1 MPTHPPSS
9 LACAGGSSPVPGNRQ
24 PLPRGHFASLRG
36 AGNLTPMHR
45 IRILVAA
52 LAVFAVLGAP
62 PAFAQSEDTGGEGP
76 AVVIE
81 EDSGAVEEDAWTFRY
96 LVPTLLLLTGVGVV
110 AVVVGY
116 GVRVRGRYRV
126 VE

>member
-1 MPTHPPSS
+1 MPAT
-9 LACAGGSSPVPGNRQ
+9 
-24 PLPRGHFASLRG
+24 
-36 AGNLTPMHR
+36 AGNLTPMPR

-52 LAVFAVLGAP
+52 LAVFAVLGAA
-62 PAFAQSEDTGGEGP
+62 PAFAQTESGDGP

-81 EDSGAVEEDAWTFRY
+81 DDSGAIEEDAWTFRY
-96 LVPTLLLLTGVGVV
+96 LVPSLLVVTGIVV
-110 AVVVGY
+110 LGVVVGY